1 MTLLTMGMA
10 APTEQLSSRDMI
22 QELWAHARYHQNSGI
37 LFPSMQF
44 RASES
49 FFQLNTLYFSCL
61 SMILLLITLIYLCLQ
76 KKRGGRTMM
85 IVILKQLV
93 AYSLTKTKIQNPR
106 TA

>member
-22 QELWAHARYHQNSGI
+22 QELWAHARYQRNSGI

-49 FFQLNTLYFSCL
+49 FFQINTLYFSCL
-61 SMILLLITLIYLCLQ
+61 STIL
-76 KKRGGRTMM
+76 
-85 IVILKQLV
+85 
-93 AYSLTKTKIQNPR
+93 S
-106 TA
+106 